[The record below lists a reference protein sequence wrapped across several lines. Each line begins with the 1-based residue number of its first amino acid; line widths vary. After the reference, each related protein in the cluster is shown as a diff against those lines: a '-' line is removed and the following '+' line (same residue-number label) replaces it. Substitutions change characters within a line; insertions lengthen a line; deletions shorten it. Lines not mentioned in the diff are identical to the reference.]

1 MVYLMRLKLIYINF
15 MIIDLQIHSTYSDGY
30 LSPTAAANF
39 LAEQGVKVAS
49 LTDHNTVAG
58 YPEFNQACRRHGIK
72 AVPGIEIYTR
82 FNNQQ
87 INILWYNLPLDNP
100 LINQLMLESQKHWL
114 SRLRQHFR
122 KLIKAK
128 LLIAGSEI
136 AIEKFTHYVPTNGLL
151 DAVLTVPG
159 NREIITK
166 QLGNPIFREEEA
178 IGLLFNNSKIGRL
191 KPSCVNLERIV
202 RLNKQF
208 GGQLVFCHPAKGRSV
223 SAKLVAKLKIAGVH
237 GVEVLSPHHSL
248 GAVFYLQDLAERND
262 MIITGGSDFH
272 RFEDGRHGLTS
283 VYDYWQVDSRNLRR
297 IKEIIG

>member
-1 MVYLMRLKLIYINF
+1 MAYLMKLKLIYINF

-30 LSPTAAANF
+30 LSPTVAADF
-39 LAEQGVKVAS
+39 LAKQGVKVAS
-49 LTDHNTVAG
+49 LTDHNTLAG
-58 YPEFNQACRRHGIK
+58 YFEFNQACRQHGIK
-72 AVPGIEIYTR
+72 VVPGIEIYTR
-82 FNNQQ
+82 FDDQQ

-100 LINQLMLESQKHWL
+100 SINQLMLESQKHWL
-114 SRLRQHFR
+114 GRLRRHLD

-151 DAVLTVPG
+151 DAILTVPG
-159 NREIITK
+159 NREIISK
-166 QLGNPIFREEEA
+166 QLGNSIFREEEA
-178 IGLLFNNSKIGRL
+178 IGLLFSNNKIGRL
-191 KPSCVNLERIV
+191 RPSCISLERVV
-202 RLNKQF
+202 RLNRQF

-223 SAKLVAKLKIAGVH
+223 SAKLVARLKAVGVH
-237 GVEVLSPHHSL
+237 GLEVLSPHHSL

-272 RFEDGRHGLTS
+272 RFEEGRHGLTS
-283 VYDYWQVDSRNLRR
+283 VYDYWQVDSDNLRR

>member
-1 MVYLMRLKLIYINF
+1 MACLMKLKLVYINF

-30 LSPTAAANF
+30 LSPTAAADF
-39 LAEQGVKVAS
+39 LAKQGVKVAS
-49 LTDHNTVAG
+49 LTDHNTLAG
-58 YPEFNQACRRHGIK
+58 YPEFNQACRRHSLK
-72 AVPGIEIYTR
+72 VVPGIEIYTR
-82 FNNQQ
+82 FDDQQ

-114 SRLRQHFR
+114 SRLRHHLD

-128 LLIAGSEI
+128 LLMVGSEI

-151 DAVLTVPG
+151 DAILTVPG
-159 NREIITK
+159 NREIIAK
-166 QLGNPIFREEEA
+166 QLGSSIFREEEA
-178 IGLLFNNSKIGRL
+178 IGLLFSNNKIGRL
-191 KPSCVNLERIV
+191 RPSCISLERVV
-202 RLNKQF
+202 RLNRQF

-223 SAKLVAKLKIAGVH
+223 SAKLVARLKAAGVH
-237 GVEVLSPHHSL
+237 GLEVLSPHHSL

-272 RFEDGRHGLTS
+272 RFEGGRHGLTS
-283 VYDYWQVDSRNLRR
+283 VYDYWQVDSDNLRR